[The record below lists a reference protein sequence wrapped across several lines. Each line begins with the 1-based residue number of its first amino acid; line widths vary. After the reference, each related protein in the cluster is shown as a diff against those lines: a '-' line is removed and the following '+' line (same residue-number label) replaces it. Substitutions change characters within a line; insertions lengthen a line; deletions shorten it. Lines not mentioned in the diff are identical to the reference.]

1 MAKLEELLAPLE
13 GDLPTGEDLDESDEF
28 EALRWAFDVRFP
40 IDMGLE
46 EIEAKREAPPIV
58 DWEEQITIIEG
69 LSSKTKDL
77 FLAASLARCGIAV
90 DDMDVVERG
99 LEMMAGL
106 LETFWE
112 NAHPQIE
119 GGGYLMRKGI
129 CEQIAG
135 RGAFAIPLLNLS
147 VLGEGRMTFKA
158 EQIMQ
163 AEAEGPSHDAFAP
176 IKQALEGWDE
186 EKKTAVVAR
195 FQSLI
200 DAIERVDQAMTE
212 NADGNEPPSFDTT
225 LEYLQSIKKAYITL
239 AEIEGD
245 EEPDG
250 SSESSGET
258 EHATHLPSI
267 GPALSGEIRSRDDVL
282 RALRAIETYYD
293 RAEPGHPVKIASR
306 RLAGWVTKD
315 FMEILRDIVPDSVD
329 GAKDVLLERPKED
342 D

>member
-1 MAKLEELLAPLE
+1 MATLEELLAPID
-13 GDLPTGEDLDESDEF
+13 GDLPTGEDLDDSDEF
-28 EALRWAFDVRFP
+28 EALRTAFEVRFA

-46 EIEAKREAPPIV
+46 EIEAGREAPPIV
-58 DWEEQITIIEG
+58 DWEEQIAIIEG
-69 LSSKTKDL
+69 LSAKTKDL
-77 FLAASLARCGIAV
+77 FLAASLARCGIAA

-119 GGGYLMRKGI
+119 GSGYIMRKGI

-135 RGAFAIPLLNLS
+135 RGAFAIPLLNLT
-147 VLGEGRMTFKA
+147 VLGEGRMMFKA

-200 DAIERVDQAMTE
+200 DAIGRVETAMTE
-212 NADGNEPPSFDTT
+212 NADGKEPPSFDTT
-225 LEYLQSIKKAYITL
+225 LDYLQSIKKAYITL
-239 AEIEGD
+239 AELEAED
-245 EEPDG
+245 EPDE
-250 SSESSGET
+250 SSEDADTVGGAAQFASS
-258 EHATHLPSI
+258 

-293 RAEPGHPVKIASR
+293 RAEPGHPVKIASK

-329 GAKDVLLERPKED
+329 GAKDVLLERPKEED
-342 D
+342 